1 METKK
6 ENIYH
11 VIAREVKEY
20 LFNDEASIE
29 AIADVLRSLY
39 STSDINKRNK
49 VNREYNIDAK
59 CLFTDIDTAIKYLNE
74 LKRRGYTSIEEKW
87 SGYEDNYF
95 VAIMEEEENE
105 DEYYRRLADEVGKR
119 FRYLENK
126 GVNAMKAFTKKRI
139 KEMEEEIK
147 RLKESLY

>member
-29 AIADVLRSLY
+29 AIADALRYLDTTWSI
-39 STSDINKRNK
+39 TKRYK

-59 CLFTDIDTAIKYLNE
+59 SLFTDIDTAIEYLNE

-95 VAIMEEEENE
+95 VAIMEEEESD
-105 DEYYRRLADEVGKR
+105 DEYYRRLADEVWKR
-119 FRYLENK
+119 FKDLENK
-126 GVNAMKAFTKKRI
+126 KKAFTKKRI

-147 RLKESLY
+147 RLKETLY